1 MGEGR
6 AIRRAG
12 GIIEEGGSALSHR
25 TNPATLLSVTVSRG
39 RPRSRGPAMLTLL
52 LSSVLS
58 AETSLLNSVP
68 LTADLANGEA
78 KTYKLLLDV
87 DVR

>member
-1 MGEGR
+1 
-6 AIRRAG
+6 
-12 GIIEEGGSALSHR
+12 
-25 TNPATLLSVTVSRG
+25 
-39 RPRSRGPAMLTLL
+39 MLTL

-78 KTYKLLLDV
+78 KTYKLLVDV